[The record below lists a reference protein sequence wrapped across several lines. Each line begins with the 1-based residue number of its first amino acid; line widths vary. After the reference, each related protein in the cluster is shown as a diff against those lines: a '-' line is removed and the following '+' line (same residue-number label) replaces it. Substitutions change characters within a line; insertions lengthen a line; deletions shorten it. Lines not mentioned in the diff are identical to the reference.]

1 MAYELCTTISHD
13 VNQRMADEMGSD
25 FGKWARLANF
35 VAGVDMALE
44 WLTEKLDR
52 KFVTAMERCRKED
65 PDRKKEM
72 NLLKRTVLVLMC
84 VGLGI
89 TAVSIKFAAD
99 AQLVYA
105 LFG

>member
-13 VNQRMADEMGSD
+13 VNQQMDEMGTD

-52 KFVTAMERCRKED
+52 KFVMAMERCRQED
-65 PDRKKEM
+65 PGRKREIT
-72 NLLKRTVLVLMC
+72 LLKRTILVLIC

-89 TAVSIKFAAD
+89 TAVSIKVAAD
-99 AQLVYA
+99 TQILYG
-105 LFG
+105 LLG

>member
-13 VNQRMADEMGSD
+13 VNQRTDEIGTD

-35 VAGVDMALE
+35 VAGVDMTLE

-52 KFVTAMERCRKED
+52 KFVTAMERCRQED
-65 PDRKKEM
+65 PDRKREIT
-72 NLLKRTVLVLMC
+72 LLKRTILVLIC

-89 TAVSIKFAAD
+89 TAVSIKVAAD
-99 AQLVYA
+99 TQVMYGL
-105 LFG
+105 LG

>member
-13 VNQRMADEMGSD
+13 VDQHMDEMGTD
-25 FGKWARLANF
+25 FGKWACLANF

-52 KFVTAMERCRKED
+52 KFVTAMERCRRED
-65 PDRKKEM
+65 PDRKREM
-72 NLLKRTVLVLMC
+72 NLLKKTVLVLMC

-89 TAVSIKFAAD
+89 TAVSIKVAAD
-99 AQLVYA
+99 TQILYG
-105 LFG
+105 LLG

>member
-13 VNQRMADEMGSD
+13 VNQPMDEMGANSE
-25 FGKWARLANF
+25 KWARLGSF

-52 KFVTAMERCRKED
+52 KFVTAMERCRRED
-65 PDRKKEM
+65 PDRKREM
-72 NLLKRTVLVLMC
+72 NLLKKTVLVLMC

-89 TAVSIKFAAD
+89 TAVSIKVAAD
-99 AQLVYA
+99 TQILYG
-105 LFG
+105 LLG

>member
-13 VNQRMADEMGSD
+13 VNQQMDNEIGSD

-65 PDRKKEM
+65 PDRKREM
-72 NLLKRTVLVLMC
+72 RLLKRTVLVLIC

-89 TAVSIKFAAD
+89 TAVSIKVAAD
-99 AQLVYA
+99 TQMMYGL
-105 LFG
+105 LG

>member
-13 VNQRMADEMGSD
+13 VNQRTDEIGTD

-35 VAGVDMALE
+35 VAGVDMTLE

-52 KFVTAMERCRKED
+52 KFVTAMERCRQED
-65 PDRKKEM
+65 PDRKREIT
-72 NLLKRTVLVLMC
+72 LLKRTILVLIC

-89 TAVSIKFAAD
+89 TAVSIKVAAD
-99 AQLVYA
+99 TQIMYGL
-105 LFG
+105 LG